1 MNNIQ
6 QVFRGI
12 YQRNFWADD
21 ETVSGYGSTIRFT
34 KNLRMV
40 LPEIFRE
47 YHVKTLLDAG
57 CGDFNWMKEV
67 DLQDV
72 HYHGC
77 DVVPELVDRNR
88 KMFPQYSFFASDITV
103 DPLPKVDMIMC
114 RCVLFHLTFDNIR
127 MALFNMSK
135 SCKYLLLTTHPH
147 ILQNEDKLDGDFR
160 RLNLQAPPISMPE
173 PIALFVD
180 GEGDDGYVGIWRT
193 NGNN

>member
-1 MNNIQ
+1 MNNLK
-6 QVFRGI
+6 QVFTGI
-12 YQRNFWADD
+12 FKQNFWADD

-47 YHVKTLLDAG
+47 YQVKTLLDAG

-67 DLQDV
+67 DLIGID
-72 HYHGC
+72 YIGC
-77 DVVPELVDRNR
+77 DVVPELIARN
-88 KMFPQYSFFASDITV
+88 KDMYPHYNFFTADITT
-103 DPLPKVDMIMC
+103 DILPKVDMMIC
-114 RCVLFHLTFDNIR
+114 RCVLFHLTFDHIR
-127 MALFNMSK
+127 MALSNMGA
-135 SCKYLLLTTHPH
+135 SCKYLMLTTHPH
-147 ILQNEDKLDGDFR
+147 ILLNEDKLDGDFR